1 MPFCV
6 SFVFFF
12 FALLCLFYVFQFFYC
27 LFPLFSVWFFIALP
41 FFSSFSPLFFLFFFW
56 LTSLAY
62 PNLLGTKRLG
72 CCTLS
77 ESVYTLGCKPIHFHS
92 LGYVIHQ
99 VVCEKGYFGIILQ
112 PMTCIHNVFTWVVSC
127 CMHILFQGN
136 VSQREQA

>member
-1 MPFCV
+1 VPFLCV
-6 SFVFFF
+6 SVF
-12 FALLCLFYVFQFFYC
+12 LLSFPLIFCLVFYC
-27 LFPLFSVWFFIALP
+27 TS
-41 FFSSFSPLFFLFFFW
+41 FFLFFFTFVLSLFFW
-56 LTSLAY
+56 LPSLAY

-136 VSQREQA
+136 VSQREQAWYTRTTSNYHMQE

>member
-1 MPFCV
+1 VLVLFSFFLPFCAFFMCF
-6 SFVFFF
+6 SFFIVFSPYFLF
-12 FALLCLFYVFQFFYC
+12 GFLLHF
-27 LFPLFSVWFFIALP
+27 LFSLLFHLC
-41 FFSSFSPLFFLFFFW
+41 SFSFFFW